1 MTKELLNQFEDF
13 ELFAENVEKAVEG
26 ARIKTEYPVDLHLY
40 RCDGQ
45 YDIFNVPAS
54 INDYN
59 EIFQDA
65 KAHLIATEMIWMHLG
80 WQGETFIDFYE
91 NTPAEAVYCRV
102 TVWLNYVDGR
112 ILTRVEC

>member
-13 ELFAENVEKAVEG
+13 ELFAENVEKAVEA
-26 ARIKTEYPVDLHLY
+26 ARIKTEYPVDLRLY
-40 RCDGQ
+40 MGDGQ
-45 YDIFNVPAS
+45 YDIFNAPAS

-65 KAHLIATEMIWMHLG
+65 KKHLTETNG
-80 WQGETFIDFYE
+80 WQDETFIDFYE
-91 NTPAEAVYCRV
+91 NTPAEAVYCGV

-112 ILTRVEC
+112 VLTRVEC

>member
-1 MTKELLNQFEDF
+1 MTKELLNQFEDL
-13 ELFAENVEKAVEG
+13 ELFTENVEKAAEA
-26 ARIKTEYPVDLHLY
+26 ARTRTEYPVDLRLY
-40 RCDGQ
+40 VGDGQ

-65 KAHLIATEMIWMHLG
+65 KKRLIEANG
-80 WQGETFIDFYE
+80 WRDETFIDFYE
-91 NTPAEAVYCRV
+91 NTPAEAVYCGV

-112 ILTRVEC
+112 VLTRVEC